1 MDSNNIEPE
10 FFKDIFPYQSPPILS
25 YEGFNPE
32 KNKIFLTDTTLRDGQ
47 QGWRTLTV
55 EESLEVYEILHKL
68 SGKGGIIQTIELF
81 PYTSKD
87 RAVISKI
94 VSKGYEYPKP
104 IGWIRANNDDVEL
117 LLRTELKTT
126 VVLCSISDYHIYY
139 KLGMD
144 RRKAMEKYL
153 SVISK
158 VLSKGISLKV
168 ALEDVTRADIENVV
182 IPFIRKVKE
191 LSEEYSLP
199 IIIKLADTLG
209 VGLPFFEVPLPR
221 SIPRLIKTIINE
233 TPIDGSCLEFHG
245 HNDFHL
251 VVANHT
257 SAWLNGA
264 TYSNCTLFGVGERA
278 GNCPL
283 EAMLII
289 YKELLGSKADVDLT
303 PINEAAQLFRKLGFN
318 IPDHYPLVGDNA
330 FRTLAGIHIDGIL
343 KNPEIYL
350 PFDPETVLGI
360 KPKIAINPY
369 SGRAGIVYWIV
380 NNLGI
385 KSDHIKSD
393 ERINMIYSEILKM
406 FENGRKHPISDI
418 EMYHLILKYM
428 PELFNNQNKITGERY
443 EI

>member
-1 MDSNNIEPE
+1 
-10 FFKDIFPYQSPPILS
+10 
-25 YEGFNPE
+25 
-32 KNKIFLTDTTLRDGQ
+32 
-47 QGWRTLTV
+47 
-55 EESLEVYEILHKL
+55 
-68 SGKGGIIQTIELF
+68 
-81 PYTSKD
+81 
-87 RAVISKI
+87 
-94 VSKGYEYPKP
+94 
-104 IGWIRANNDDVEL
+104 
-117 LLRTELKTT
+117 
-126 VVLCSISDYHIYY
+126 
-139 KLGMD
+139 
-144 RRKAMEKYL
+144 
-153 SVISK
+153 
-158 VLSKGISLKV
+158 
-168 ALEDVTRADIENVV
+168 
-182 IPFIRKVKE
+182 
-191 LSEEYSLP
+191 
-199 IIIKLADTLG
+199 
-209 VGLPFFEVPLPR
+209 
-221 SIPRLIKTIINE
+221 
-233 TPIDGSCLEFHG
+233 
-245 HNDFHL
+245 
-251 VVANHT
+251 
-257 SAWLNGA
+257 
-264 TYSNCTLFGVGERA
+264 
-278 GNCPL
+278 
-283 EAMLII
+283 
-289 YKELLGSKADVDLT
+289 VDLT